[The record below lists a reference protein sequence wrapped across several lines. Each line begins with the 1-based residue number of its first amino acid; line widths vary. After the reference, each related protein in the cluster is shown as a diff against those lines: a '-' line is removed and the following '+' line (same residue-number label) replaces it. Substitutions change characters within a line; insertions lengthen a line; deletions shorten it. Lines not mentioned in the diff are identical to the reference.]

1 MVEIWCSILHVAL
14 NIKNEE
20 VERLAAEV
28 ARMTGESKTEAV
40 RRALAER
47 RQRLAY
53 RVGAGDREGRAL
65 RFLEREVWP
74 RIPADQLGRRLTSG
88 EEDEILGFGRDGV

>member
-1 MVEIWCSILHVAL
+1 MRNVAL
-14 NIKNEE
+14 NIKNDE
-20 VERLAAEV
+20 VERLATEV

-53 RVGAGDREGRAL
+53 RISPGDREGHAL
-65 RFLEREVWP
+65 RFLQREVWP
-74 RIPADQLGRRLTSG
+74 LIPESELGRHLSRG
-88 EEDEILGFGRDGV
+88 EEDAILGYGPEGV